1 VKLFI
6 PCRLF
11 FNAFSRQPA
20 NERQRWP
27 EYFRFGD
34 SGAELI
40 PDVVLLESQ
49 KPPNGMLSE
58 LERAVLSAI
67 ASQSARSSALVQQT
81 FG

>member
-1 VKLFI
+1 MKLFI
-6 PCRLF
+6 SCRLF

-49 KPPNGMLSE
+49 KPPNGCF
-58 LERAVLSAI
+58 RRLSAPSCRPSR
-67 ASQSARSSALVQQT
+67 AKAPEVPH
-81 FG
+81 

>member
-6 PCRLF
+6 PWRLF

-20 NERQRWP
+20 TERQRWL

-34 SGAELI
+34 SGADLI
-40 PDVVLLESQ
+40 PDVVLLESKQ
-49 KPPNGMLSE
+49 PRNGKLSE

-67 ASQSARSSALVQQT
+67 AEPKRPRFLH
-81 FG
+81 